1 VLPHK
6 GKDFELR
13 LGKLGLTVFILGMS
27 LALLVVFAFGV
38 KVGKDID
45 SYPARIVGIIPGFQG
60 KVLSRPENQEKKMD
74 GAGEKGNFKLGFYDS
89 LSGKKADSP
98 DDIQQ
103 PQSQPQGPVP
113 VPNAEGFPGSAQPVV
128 PGGSVAKVA
137 PKSVARAE
145 AKPEPK
151 PEPNPEA
158 APRKIEEKKT
168 AEVRNSEKGK
178 YLIQVAA
185 LQNEAKAKELK
196 TKLVKLG
203 YAPKLETIAKKGKGK
218 VYRIRLAG
226 YATQQ
231 DAAKVMGKL
240 EKQVPGTKCL
250 IHKESE

>member
-1 VLPHK
+1 MLPHK

-60 KVLSRPENQEKKMD
+60 KVLSRPENQENKMA

-103 PQSQPQGPVP
+103 PQSQPQVQVP
-113 VPNAEGFPGSAQPVV
+113 APNAEGSPGPAQLAV
-128 PGGSVAKVA
+128 PGGNVAKVA
-137 PKSVARAE
+137 PESAARAE
-145 AKPEPK
+145 AKPESD
-151 PEPNPEA
+151 
-158 APRKIEEKKT
+158 PRKTEEKKT

-185 LQNEAKAKELK
+185 LKNEAKAKELK

-218 VYRIRLAG
+218 IYRIRLAG
-226 YATQQ
+226 YATEQ